1 MANNDPQLGDKV
13 IRFENVYKQYEKKD
27 KYALEDVN
35 LFIKKGEF
43 VFLVGS
49 SGAGKST
56 FIRLLL
62 REQQLTEGKLTINDM
77 DVSNLTQR
85 TIPKFRRNI
94 GVVFQDFK
102 LLANKTVYENV
113 AYALEITQHSKKEI
127 RRKVP
132 VALSLVGLSHKAKSY
147 PSQLSGGE
155 QQRVGIARA
164 IINNPL
170 ILIAD
175 EPTGNLDPHNADEI
189 MRLLLDINRRGTTVI
204 VATHAKEIVDKLQK
218 RVITLEEGRILSDVQ
233 RGNYTYVK

>member
-1 MANNDPQLGDKV
+1 MIK
-13 IRFENVYKQYEKKD
+13 FEKAYKQYEKKD
-27 KYALEDVN
+27 KYALEDIN
-35 LFIKKGEF
+35 LNINKGDF

-62 REQQLTEGKLTINDM
+62 REQQLTQGRLTINRM
-77 DVSNLTQR
+77 DVSKLSQR

-102 LLANKTVYENV
+102 LLNNKTVYENV
-113 AYALEITQHSKKEI
+113 AFAMEVTHKKKKDI

-189 MRLLLDINRRGTTVI
+189 MKLLQDINRRGTTVI

-233 RGNYTYVK
+233 RGNYTNV

>member
-1 MANNDPQLGDKV
+1 M

-35 LFIKKGEF
+35 LYIGKGEF

-62 REQQLTEGKLTINDM
+62 REQQISQGRLTINDIDM
-77 DVSNLTQR
+77 SDLTQR

-113 AYALEITQHSKKEI
+113 AYAMEITQNNKKSI

-164 IINNPL
+164 IINNPML
-170 ILIAD
+170 LIAD

-218 RVITLEEGRILSDVQ
+218 RVITIDEGKILSDMQ

>member
-1 MANNDPQLGDKV
+1 MIK
-13 IRFENVYKQYEKKD
+13 FEKAYKQYEKKD
-27 KYALEDVN
+27 KYALEDIN
-35 LFIKKGEF
+35 LNINKGDF

-62 REQQLTEGKLTINDM
+62 REQQLTQGRLTINRI
-77 DVSNLTQR
+77 DVSKLSQR

-102 LLANKTVYENV
+102 LLNNKTVYENV
-113 AYALEITQHSKKEI
+113 AFAMEVTHQKKKDI

-189 MRLLLDINRRGTTVI
+189 MKLLQDINRRGTTVI

-233 RGNYTYVK
+233 RGNYTNV

>member
-1 MANNDPQLGDKV
+1 MIK
-13 IRFENVYKQYEKKD
+13 FESAYKQYEKKD
-27 KYALEDVN
+27 KYALEDIN
-35 LFIKKGEF
+35 LNINKGDF

-62 REQQLTEGKLTINDM
+62 REQQLSKGNLRVNGM
-77 DVSNLTQR
+77 DLSQLSQR
-85 TIPKFRRNI
+85 TIPKYRRSI
-94 GVVFQDFK
+94 GIVFQDFK

-113 AYALEITQHSKKEI
+113 AFAMEVTHHKKKDI

-164 IINNPL
+164 IINNPM

-189 MRLLLDINRRGTTVI
+189 MKLLLDINRRGTTVI

-218 RVITLEEGRILSDVQ
+218 RVITLEEGKILSDVQ
-233 RGNYTYVK
+233 RGNYTNV

>member
-1 MANNDPQLGDKV
+1 MIK
-13 IRFENVYKQYEKKD
+13 FEKAYKQYEKKD
-27 KYALEDVN
+27 KYALEDIN
-35 LFIKKGEF
+35 LNINKGDF

-62 REQQLTEGKLTINDM
+62 REQQLTQGRLTINRM
-77 DVSNLTQR
+77 DVSKLSQR

-102 LLANKTVYENV
+102 LLNNKTVYENV
-113 AYALEITQHSKKEI
+113 AFAMEVTHQKKKDI

-147 PSQLSGGE
+147 PFQLSGGE

-189 MRLLLDINRRGTTVI
+189 MKLLQDINRRGTTVI

-233 RGNYTYVK
+233 RGNYTNV

>member
-1 MANNDPQLGDKV
+1 MIK
-13 IRFENVYKQYEKKD
+13 FENAYKQYEKKD
-27 KYALEDVN
+27 KYALEDIN
-35 LFIKKGEF
+35 LNINKGDF

-62 REQQLTEGKLTINDM
+62 REQQLTKGRLRINGM
-77 DVSNLTQR
+77 DVSKLSQR
-85 TIPKFRRNI
+85 TIPKFRRSI

-102 LLANKTVYENV
+102 LLSNKTVYENV
-113 AYALEITQHSKKEI
+113 AFAMEVTHNNKKDI

-164 IINNPL
+164 IINNPM

-189 MRLLLDINRRGTTVI
+189 MKLLLDINRRGTTVI

-218 RVITLEEGRILSDVQ
+218 RVITLDEGKIQSDVQ
-233 RGNYTYVK
+233 RGNYTNV

>member
-1 MANNDPQLGDKV
+1 MIK
-13 IRFENVYKQYEKKD
+13 FEKAYKQYEKKD
-27 KYALEDVN
+27 KYALEDIN
-35 LFIKKGEF
+35 LNINKGDF

-62 REQQLTEGKLTINDM
+62 REQQLTQGRLTINRM
-77 DVSNLTQR
+77 DVSKLSQR

-102 LLANKTVYENV
+102 LLNNKTVYENV
-113 AYALEITQHSKKEI
+113 AFAMEVTHQKKKDI

-189 MRLLLDINRRGTTVI
+189 MKLLQDINRRGTTVI

-233 RGNYTYVK
+233 RGNYTNV

>member
-1 MANNDPQLGDKV
+1 MIK
-13 IRFENVYKQYEKKD
+13 FENAYKQYEKKD
-27 KYALEDVN
+27 KYALENIN
-35 LFIKKGEF
+35 LNINKGDF

-62 REQQLTEGKLTINDM
+62 REQQLTKGRLRINGM
-77 DVSNLTQR
+77 DVSQLTQR
-85 TIPKFRRNI
+85 NIPKFRRSI

-113 AYALEITQHSKKEI
+113 AFAMEVTHHNKKDI

-164 IINNPL
+164 IINNPM

-189 MRLLLDINRRGTTVI
+189 MKLLLDINRRGTTVI

-218 RVITLEEGRILSDVQ
+218 RVITLDEGKIQSDVQ
-233 RGNYTYVK
+233 RGNYTNV

>member
-1 MANNDPQLGDKV
+1 M
-13 IRFENVYKQYEKKD
+13 IRFENVYKRYEKKD

-35 LFIKKGEF
+35 LYIKKGEF

-62 REQQLTEGKLTINDM
+62 REQMVSDGMITINDI
-77 DVSNLTQR
+77 DLSELTQR
-85 TIPKFRRNI
+85 TIPMYRRTI

-102 LLANKTVYENV
+102 LLGNKTAYENI
-113 AYALEITQHSKKEI
+113 AYALEITQHSNKEI

-132 VALSLVGLSHKAKSY
+132 VALSLVGLSHKARSY

-155 QQRVGIARA
+155 QQRIGIARA
-164 IINNPL
+164 IINNPQ

-175 EPTGNLDPHNADEI
+175 EPTGNLDPGNADDI

-218 RVITLEEGRILSDVQ
+218 RVITLSEGRILSDVQ
-233 RGNYTYVK
+233 RGNYTTYVK

>member
-1 MANNDPQLGDKV
+1 M

-27 KYALEDVN
+27 KFALEDVN
-35 LFIKKGEF
+35 LYIGKGEF

-62 REQQLTEGKLTINDM
+62 REQQISRGRLTVNDI
-77 DVSNLTQR
+77 DVDTLTQR
-85 TIPKFRRNI
+85 TIPKFRRSI

-113 AYALEITQHSKKEI
+113 AYAMEITLNNKKSI

-164 IINNPL
+164 IINNPML
-170 ILIAD
+170 LIAD

-204 VATHAKEIVDKLQK
+204 VATHAKGIVDKLQK
-218 RVITLEEGRILSDVQ
+218 RVITIDEGRVLSDMQ

>member
-1 MANNDPQLGDKV
+1 M

-27 KYALEDVN
+27 KYALENVN
-35 LFIKKGEF
+35 LYIKKGEF

-62 REQQLTEGKLTINDM
+62 REQQLTEGRLTINDM
-77 DVSNLTQR
+77 DMSTLTQR

-113 AYALEITQHSKKEI
+113 AYALEITQHSRKEV

-218 RVITLEEGRILSDVQ
+218 RVITLEEGKILSDVQ

>member
-1 MANNDPQLGDKV
+1 M

-62 REQQLTEGKLTINDM
+62 REQQLTDGRLTINDM
-77 DVSNLTQR
+77 DVSDLTQR

>member
-1 MANNDPQLGDKV
+1 MIK
-13 IRFENVYKQYEKKD
+13 FENVYKQYEKKD
-27 KYALEDVN
+27 KYALENIN
-35 LFIKKGEF
+35 LNINKGDF

-62 REQQLTEGKLTINDM
+62 KEQHITKGRLRINGM
-77 DVSNLTQR
+77 DVSRLTQR
-85 TIPKFRRNI
+85 TTPKFRRSI

-113 AYALEITQHSKKEI
+113 AFAMEVTHHNKKDI

-164 IINNPL
+164 IINNPM

-189 MRLLLDINRRGTTVI
+189 MKLLLDINRRGTTVI

-218 RVITLEEGRILSDVQ
+218 RVITLDEGKIQSDVQ
-233 RGNYTYVK
+233 RGNYTNV

>member
-1 MANNDPQLGDKV
+1 MIK
-13 IRFENVYKQYEKKD
+13 FKNVYKQYEKKD
-27 KYALEDVN
+27 KYALEDIN
-35 LFIKKGEF
+35 LFINKGEF

-62 REQQLTEGKLTINDM
+62 REQKLSKGMLTINGMNVTDL
-77 DVSNLTQR
+77 SQR
-85 TIPKFRRNI
+85 LIPKFRRSI

-102 LLANKTVYENV
+102 LLGNKTVFENV
-113 AYALEITQHSKKEI
+113 AYALEITQHSKRDI

-189 MRLLLDINRRGTTVI
+189 MKLLQDINRRGTTVI

-218 RVITLEEGRILSDVQ
+218 RVITLDEGRIMSDVQ

>member
-1 MANNDPQLGDKV
+1 M

-27 KYALEDVN
+27 KFALEDVN
-35 LFIKKGEF
+35 LYIGKGEF

-62 REQQLTEGKLTINDM
+62 REQQISRGRLTVNDI
-77 DVSNLTQR
+77 DVDTLTQR
-85 TIPKFRRNI
+85 TIPKFRRSI

-113 AYALEITQHSKKEI
+113 AYAMEITLNNKKSI

-164 IINNPL
+164 IINNPML
-170 ILIAD
+170 LIAD

-218 RVITLEEGRILSDVQ
+218 RVITIDEGRVLSDMQ